1 MHQNKKISILRMD
14 SNRKDNILIIK
25 SFVIALK
32 DGTLTALLKDN
43 SETNKKKNSNKKN
56 KKRR

>member
-1 MHQNKKISILRMD
+1 MHQNKKISTLAMD
-14 SNRKDNILIIK
+14 NNHKDNTLIIK

-32 DGTLTALLKDN
+32 DGTLTALQKDN